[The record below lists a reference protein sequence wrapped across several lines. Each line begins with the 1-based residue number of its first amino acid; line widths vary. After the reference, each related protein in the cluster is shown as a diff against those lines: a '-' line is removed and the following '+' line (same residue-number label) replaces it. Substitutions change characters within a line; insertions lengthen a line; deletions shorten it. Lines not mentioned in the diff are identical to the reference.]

1 MSLCVLLLLSLS
13 LSLINFLICKIQIVD
28 NVVRSGLVADP
39 EYTDDNAEGVRRLL
53 KAMEGD
59 EEVEATTI
67 ATVGEKGYDGFTYAI
82 KK

>member
-1 MSLCVLLLLSLS
+1 MSLCVLHLSPSLS
-13 LSLINFLICKIQIVD
+13 SLIDFLICEIQFVD
-28 NVVRSGLVADP
+28 NVIRSGLVADP
-39 EYTDDNAEGVRRLL
+39 GYTDEKIEGVRRLL

-59 EEVEATTI
+59 EEVDATTI

>member
-1 MSLCVLLLLSLS
+1 M
-13 LSLINFLICKIQIVD
+13 D
-28 NVVRSGLVADP
+28 NVVRSGRVADP
-39 EYTDDNAEGVRRLL
+39 EYTDEKVEGVRRLL

-67 ATVGEKGYDGFTYAI
+67 STVGEKGYDGFTYVI

>member
-1 MSLCVLLLLSLS
+1 M
-13 LSLINFLICKIQIVD
+13 D

-39 EYTDDNAEGVRRLL
+39 KYTDEKVEGVRRLL

-59 EEVEATTI
+59 EEVEASTI
-67 ATVGEKGYDGFTYAI
+67 ATVGEKGYDGFTYAV

>member
-1 MSLCVLLLLSLS
+1 M
-13 LSLINFLICKIQIVD
+13 D

-39 EYTDDNAEGVRRLL
+39 EYTEEKVEGVRRLL

-67 ATVGEKGYDGFTYAI
+67 ATVGEKGHDGFIYAI
-82 KK
+82 KKW

>member
-1 MSLCVLLLLSLS
+1 
-13 LSLINFLICKIQIVD
+13 VD

-39 EYTDDNAEGVRRLL
+39 EYTDDIVIEGVRKLL
-53 KAMEGD
+53 EAMEGD